1 MNTIFIILLLVVS
14 GLAVGMMFQLLNS
27 NHEVS
32 PTPVY
37 HPPVPNTVNS
47 TRRYAG
53 RFNSKSFK
61 V

>member
-1 MNTIFIILLLVVS
+1 
-14 GLAVGMMFQLLNS
+14 MFQLLNS